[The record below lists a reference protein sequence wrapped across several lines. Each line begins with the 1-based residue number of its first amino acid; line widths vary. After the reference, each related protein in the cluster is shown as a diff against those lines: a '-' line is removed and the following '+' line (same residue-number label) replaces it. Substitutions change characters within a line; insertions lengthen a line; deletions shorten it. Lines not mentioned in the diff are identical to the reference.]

1 MFDHLDAR
9 SPIPLYEQLAQRLRV
24 GIAAGELAAGE
35 GLPSVRALAGQLRI
49 NPATVVQAYRSLEAE
64 GLIEMRQG
72 MGTFVS
78 ELAATRRSATRTAE
92 ARRLVRALMADI
104 GRLGIGLSELRAAID
119 AELDGKGK

>member
-9 SPIPLYEQLAQRLRV
+9 SPVPLYEQIAQRLRV

-35 GLPSVRALAGQLRI
+35 GLPSVRVLAGQLRI
-49 NPATVVQAYRSLEAE
+49 NPATVVQAYRSLETE

-78 ELAATRRSATRTAE
+78 EIGATRRRATRSAE
-92 ARRLVRALMADI
+92 ARRLVRELMAEI
-104 GRLGIGLSELRAAID
+104 GRLGIGISELRAAIE
-119 AELDGKGK
+119 AELDGRGK